1 MVQSSNLKE
10 LHQLFM
16 SYPEIEQTILFGS
29 RARGDFSER
38 SDIDLIIKAP
48 NISKERWIDLAF
60 RIAELGIDILLWEEA
75 PETLR
80 QRVLKEGRLLYERNQ
95 DPRQFK

>member
-1 MVQSSNLKE
+1 MVQPSILQE

-48 NISKERWIDLAF
+48 NISKDRWVDLVF
-60 RIAELGIDILLWEEA
+60 RVTEEVNTLLGIDILLWEEA
-75 PETLR
+75 PEVLR
-80 QRVLKEGRLLYERNQ
+80 QRVRKEGRLIYERN
-95 DPRQFK
+95 